1 MNASGSLFSQS
12 LILGASPPPDG
23 FIFEQ
28 SSISVYQSTFMGIVK
43 GITYTAYVQG
53 EQENGATSAFSAPL
67 SVTAADA
74 CSAPLQPT
82 LCAAYSEE
90 CPIGLAIE
98 PKPLALTVAWS
109 IPIDTGYGSST
120 QSNILFY
127 SIEFS
132 QSSAFAALQSVNASS
147 SGTLRATITGLA
159 KGSMYYARIRAY
171 TLVGFGNYSAV
182 SGPQV
187 AVGLPAPP
195 TITSIASG
203 SGSAGY
209 YLTIGWSA
217 PLDTGD
223 LTSSVPISLYTVD
236 LSNSSS
242 FAPAIFSAQVVPTAG
257 QQAAAFNTQ
266 SGSSA
271 MIAFLQKGLGAVFYI
286 RVRCST
292 VMGTGVNSA
301 TVNWTVANT
310 PSVPRSVAV
319 IVAGPLALL
328 VTWSPP
334 ADLGLGPGVSYPLLQ
349 YAVTVQPASLTTTY
363 VLYAAASATQLLVSD
378 FQGSALGRGVGY
390 YVTVQAKN
398 DVGLGP
404 SFLPEQYA
412 TAVGLSTAPTGVAL
426 CPSYLSTSCGGLPSV
441 AGPLSLRF
449 VKQHWSL
456 WFRACVR
463 TDAIVRSCQDDL
475 ECAK

>member
-1 MNASGSLFSQS
+1 MESVVVGPSVSTTEYVLSTVSIPGYSYNFTQVIKGFNYGMYVRAHSTNGS
-12 LILGASPPPDG
+12 I
-23 FIFEQ
+23 
-28 SSISVYQSTFMGIVK
+28 
-43 GITYTAYVQG
+43 
-53 EQENGATSAFSAPL
+53 SAFSTL
-67 SVTAADA
+67 VSVVAADIA
-74 CSAPLQPT
+74 SAPLNPT
-82 LCAAYSEE
+82 LCPANASE
-90 CPIGLAIE
+90 CPAGMTST
-98 PKPLALTVAWS
+98 PTPLTLTFAWAV
-109 IPIDTGYGSST
+109 PADTGTGSST
-120 QSNILFY
+120 ATDVLFY
-127 SIEFS
+127 VIDIS

-242 FAPAIFSAQVVPTAG
+242 FASAIFSAQVVPTAG

-292 VMGTGVNSA
+292 VMGTGDASPI
-301 TVNWTVANT
+301 ANVT
-310 PSVPRSVAV
+310 LVGIPGSPTNMHVE
-319 IVAGPLALL
+319 IAGPLVLL